1 MHRTTTHPFRT
12 AAASLLCLC
21 SAAASAHDGHA
32 QHGAHWHATDLWG
45 FLVVGLVLAAAAA
58 WRGRK

>member
-1 MHRTTTHPFRT
+1 MQSISSHPLRTVV
-12 AAASLLCLC
+12 AGLLCLC
-21 SAAASAHDGHA
+21 SAAASAHEGHA